1 MNEDENRA
9 EYVTLKFGDHE
20 ITMTTE
26 EADRLT
32 DEDRARLGAQL
43 AGTDESVAA
52 SYRAEAATRD
62 RARAAARGSGDLLV
76 IGLCT
81 ECKGRKARQIAEAR
95 QFSGGVVFIGHGPA
109 HHRLRQLSVLRDRFR
124 SRGWTRSAGPPML
137 QEKCLAILTESPT
150 PALSAT
156 CPVHGTADNI
166 DPTAVLQLAL
176 SAEPGWP
183 RKMKITPGGSTA

>member
-1 MNEDENRA
+1 
-9 EYVTLKFGDHE
+9 
-20 ITMTTE
+20 MTTE
-26 EADRLT
+26 EAEALT
-32 DEDRARLGAQL
+32 DEDRARLGVQL

-52 SYRAEAATRD
+52 SYRAEAAMQD
-62 RARAAARGSGDLLV
+62 RARAAAHGSGDLLV
-76 IGLCT
+76 IGLCA

-109 HHRLRQLSVLRDRFR
+109 HHGQQLSVLRNRFR
-124 SRGWTRSAGPPML
+124 SRGWTQSAGPPML
-137 QEKCLAILTESPT
+137 QEKCLVILTESPT

-156 CPVHGTADNI
+156 CPVHGTVDDI

-183 RKMKITPGGSTA
+183 RKMKITPGGSTGA